1 VFALDLVGQGCGAA
15 IPNLRAAGAL
25 LRSDDCTKVL
35 SICVEV
41 CSAAFYLDNDPGVL
55 ISACLFG
62 DGDGAA
68 VLAAEPAPVGRTGG
82 GDDRQPCW
90 QHAGLRVNK
99 AAGTLA
105 MFSKRSFRAWS
116 RPMRRTLD
124 GAEHRPRVEPSG

>member
-1 VFALDLVGQGCGAA
+1 LGSAILFAITHKSQNRPD
-15 IPNLRAAGAL
+15 
-25 LRSDDCTKVL
+25 RSVTP
-35 SICVEV
+35 S
-41 CSAAFYLDNDPGVL
+41 SAAFYLDNDPGVL

-62 DGDGAA
+62 DGAGAA

-124 GAEHRPRVEPSG
+124 GAEHRPWVEPSG